1 MSSRINKQQFNEWTE
16 NPVTELIKASL
27 QKEREDIAHS
37 RGLDAFSP
45 FEPQK
50 TQEILANL
58 NGYVDALDVVIDIMD
73 GDLSSIEEEE
83 YEDRD

>member
-1 MSSRINKQQFNEWTE
+1 MNSRINKQQFSEWTE
-16 NPVTELIKASL
+16 NPVTELIKDSL
-27 QKEREDIAHS
+27 VKERDDIAQS

-58 NGYVDALDVVIDIMD
+58 NGYVDALDVVVAILD

-83 YEDRD
+83 YE

>member
-1 MSSRINKQQFNEWTE
+1 MNSRINRQQFSEWTE
-16 NPVTELIKASL
+16 NPVTELIKQSL
-27 QKEREDIAHS
+27 EKEREEIALS

-58 NGYVDALDVVIDIMD
+58 NGYVDALDVVVAIMD
-73 GDLSSIEEEE
+73 GDLSSIEED
-83 YEDRD
+83 EDE

>member
-1 MSSRINKQQFNEWTE
+1 MSSRINKQQFQEWTE
-16 NPVTELIKASL
+16 NPITELIREAFE
-27 QKEREDIAHS
+27 KERDEISQS

-58 NGYVDALDVVIDIMD
+58 NGFVDAMDVVIDVME

-83 YEDRD
+83 E